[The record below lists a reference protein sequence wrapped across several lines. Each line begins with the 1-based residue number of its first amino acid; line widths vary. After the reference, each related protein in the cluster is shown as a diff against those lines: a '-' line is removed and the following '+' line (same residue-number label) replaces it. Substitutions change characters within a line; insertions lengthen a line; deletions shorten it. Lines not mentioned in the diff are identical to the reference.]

1 MESIYQACKVERPSS
16 INQEKL
22 LCKLLNLKKKITQGG
37 YICLP
42 EPLQNIYGRHA
53 RLILLLDDA
62 TAENQ
67 LPVQKLLLTANTRH
81 FSRVQELIPFP
92 GRFCSF
98 QGSKTVPFV
107 IPAKAGIQL
116 FGG

>member
-1 MESIYQACKVERPSS
+1 MQAIEL
-16 INQEKL
+16 ET
-22 LCKLLNLKKKITQGG
+22 KITQEG

-67 LPVQKLLLTANTRH
+67 LPVQKLLALRGALKDDADFDTAM
-81 FSRVQELIPFP
+81 QEIDQAWQQWQP
-92 GRFCSF
+92 
-98 QGSKTVPFV
+98 
-107 IPAKAGIQL
+107 
-116 FGG
+116 